1 MISMEKKISLRISDE
16 DLEIIDSFIS
26 RKDFS
31 NRSAFLREAAL
42 DYIHRQSIR
51 RKQRE
56 IPTSISLPKNIKN
69 NIHYLISV
77 GHYDNW
83 DHAIRDLVKK
93 GILSEDLAKIKEQY
107 DIIGGISNRIESIL
121 EVEKQ
126 KEQEYMKK

>member
-1 MISMEKKISLRISDE
+1 MEKKISLRISDE

-26 RKDFS
+26 RHDFS

-42 DYIHRQSIR
+42 EYINRHSVRG
-51 RKQRE
+51 KQRE

-77 GHYDNW
+77 GHYDDW
-83 DHAIRDLVKK
+83 EHAIRDLVKK

-107 DIIGGISNRIESIL
+107 DVIGGISSQIENVL